1 MRRVMVRDRRSTGIT
16 DLNASCLSSCW
27 VSCLS
32 WEVHVHDTLL
42 VHGVSLRTHLRPRG
56 LQNSFEDSFQ
66 SRFWSLLTCLLVR
79 RRAIGRY
86 ALFADVGASIVRCT
100 SRRHI
105 SKTVQGRPVL
115 IRKLAVRFSSRYP
128 WGGATTHFSGSLN
141 DWSGRHP
148 SLGDSDLL
156 SSASAQQTICFS
168 WHGGQASF
176 FIAVVIFCV
185 L

>member
-1 MRRVMVRDRRSTGIT
+1 MKKCDF
-16 DLNASCLSSCW
+16 
-27 VSCLS
+27 
-32 WEVHVHDTLL
+32 
-42 VHGVSLRTHLRPRG
+42 RPI
-56 LQNSFEDSFQ
+56 
-66 SRFWSLLTCLLVR
+66 SRFISITIR
-79 RRAIGRY
+79 YRAIITTAAIGRY